1 LSDENR
7 VEGESKW
14 HVFNDFRVD
23 EIPKATA
30 LDFTPKWKM
39 PLVLCFQLKHE
50 RSKIDNRWKD
60 LLDTSLLY
68 NDSLYLGE
76 TRQEEQTILL
86 NRESEVPKA
95 GTLVALDAEFVEL
108 HKEESEIKAD
118 GTKEIITPG
127 RQGLARV
134 SVLRGAGELEGVPF
148 IDDYIAIKVPV
159 VDYLTAYSGIHPGDL
174 DPHTSRRALVSL
186 KVAYKRMWILL
197 NLGCTFV
204 GHGLLKDFRIISMF
218 LPGPAFTF
226 LYTVS

>member
-1 LSDENR
+1 
-7 VEGESKW
+7 
-14 HVFNDFRVD
+14 
-23 EIPKATA
+23 
-30 LDFTPKWKM
+30 M

-218 LPGPAFTF
+218 LPGPTFTF
-226 LYTVS
+226 LFTVS